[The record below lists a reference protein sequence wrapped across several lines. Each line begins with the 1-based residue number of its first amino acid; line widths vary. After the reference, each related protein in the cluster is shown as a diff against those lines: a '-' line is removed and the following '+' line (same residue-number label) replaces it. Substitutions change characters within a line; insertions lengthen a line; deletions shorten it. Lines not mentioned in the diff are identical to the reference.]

1 MKKLSLSLFKNTGS
15 LKFVAVFV
23 LALVLRALPEFLGG
37 KYPVGFD
44 ALGGYVPAVLALPD
58 VSPMRLFGWVYSP
71 LAIYLLWFVRAV
83 TCVDVYLL
91 LKVVGPVFF
100 GLFGVSFCYLLS
112 RGLGWGD
119 KKSFFV
125 SVFLLLQPAVMR
137 MGWDQL
143 REELGLMFLFV
154 LLAVTKMDLVKGA
167 RCKPFLFV
175 VLSVLIVFSHQL
187 AAILFFVVVIFQL
200 FGVMIKRRKEFW
212 YGLVA
217 VVPAACFFVW
227 QFYMTYFVELEFSSH
242 FMPLHLP
249 GGTGLFVFK
258 NYFLSDPRFLG
269 GDYWSVLGYVG
280 CLSLYVFVPL
290 IPLAVKGF
298 FRDRVFTPMLVWLC
312 VTSFSIVVF
321 PWFAFAEYW
330 WWILL
335 LPIPLTVFA
344 GEGLDRLRAFSDV
357 KQFRKAV
364 IGIALLGVVA
374 FGYAASVIPIGYPY
388 AYYYMPSGLVESS
401 VPLEDIPDI
410 KNAMQWAN
418 EHIPDGSTVIVP
430 EKLQGLA
437 FMELRQ
443 DIKIR
448 VAPALM
454 ALSEVIEVNR
464 EKIEAPCFAIYN
476 TIDAANYNQS
486 ELIIYG
492 NWGVFSVVIQ

>member
-1 MKKLSLSLFKNTGS
+1 MKKRSLSLFKNTSS

-23 LALVLRALPEFLGG
+23 LALVLRALPEFLSG

-58 VSPMRLFGWVYSP
+58 VSPMRLFGWVHSP
-71 LAIYLLWFVRAV
+71 LAIYLLWFVRAA
-83 TCVDVYLL
+83 TSVDVYLL

-167 RCKPFLFV
+167 RCKPFLVV

-187 AAILFFVVVIFQL
+187 AAILFFVIVIFQV
-200 FGVMIKRRKEFW
+200 FGVMIKKRKEFW
-212 YGLVA
+212 YGVA
-217 VVPAACFFVW
+217 AVFPAACFFVW
-227 QFYMTYFVELEFSSH
+227 QLYMSYFVDIDFSAH
-242 FMPLHLP
+242 FVPLRLS
-249 GGTGLFVFK
+249 GNTGNFVFS

-269 GDYWSVLGYVG
+269 GDYWRILSYVG
-280 CLSLYVFVPL
+280 CLSLYVVVPL
-290 IPLAVKGF
+290 IPLAAKGF
-298 FRDRVFTPMLVWLC
+298 FKDKVFMPMLGWLC
-312 VTSFSIVVF
+312 VMSFSILVC
-321 PWFAFAEYW
+321 PWYAFAEYW

-344 GEGLDRLRAFSDV
+344 GEGLGRLRVFSDFR
-357 KQFRKAV
+357 QFRKAI
-364 IGIALLGVVA
+364 IGVALLGVVA
-374 FGYAASVIPIGYPY
+374 FGYAASVIPVGYPY

-410 KNAMQWAN
+410 KSAFQWLNENAQLN
-418 EHIPDGSTVIVP
+418 SFIVVP
-430 EKLQGLA
+430 EKMQGLA
-437 FMELRQ
+437 YTETRDDFL
-443 DIKIR
+443 IR
-448 VAPALM
+448 VLPPLLTLTDEYLPENIDTKSIYAVEYTKNID
-454 ALSEVIEVNR
+454 SETFSGLQVAESG
-464 EKIEAPCFAIYN
+464 KI
-476 TIDAANYNQS
+476 S
-486 ELIIYG
+486 
-492 NWGVFSVVIQ
+492 VFKMP